1 MAPNDAVKELRAG
14 LLKMPEGSIWEFY
27 LPPELGFSNRL
38 GGAETPPNT
47 VLICTFEFMG
57 KTNQRSV
64 VKGPSPED
72 IQYLS
77 RKEMEPGVVL
87 MPSGLM

>member
-1 MAPNDAVKELRAG
+1 MR
-14 LLKMPEGSIWEFY
+14 EGSKWEFY

-38 GGAETPPNT
+38 GGGAEIPPNT

-57 KTNQRSV
+57 KTNQRAV
-64 VKGPSPED
+64 IQGPSPED

-77 RKEMEPGVVL
+77 RKEMEPGVVQK
-87 MPSGLM
+87 PSGLM